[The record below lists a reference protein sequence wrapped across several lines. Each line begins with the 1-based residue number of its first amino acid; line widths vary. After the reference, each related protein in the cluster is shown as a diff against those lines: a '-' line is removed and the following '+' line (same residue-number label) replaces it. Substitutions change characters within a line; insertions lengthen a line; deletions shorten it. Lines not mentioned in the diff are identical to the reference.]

1 MFIRISASYN
11 NNIFLSQKESY
22 ELLFYFNTYSVIT
35 IGKCYGDT
43 KIDTLIDII
52 LVLMLNELV
61 LKLIVS
67 NRE

>member
-11 NNIFLSQKESY
+11 NNIFYHKMNRTNCF
-22 ELLFYFNTYSVIT
+22 FYFNTYSVIN

-43 KIDTLIDII
+43 KIDTIIDII
-52 LVLMLNELV
+52 LVLMLNEFV
-61 LKLIVS
+61 FKLIVS